1 MTRSEQDI
9 VRRAR
14 AGDERAFE
22 ELVTTYEKKIYHISL
37 RYTGNEHDA
46 MDVTQEVFL
55 RVFRF
60 LPQFQEESRFS
71 TWLYR
76 IAVNASLDFLRR
88 RSPAG
93 ELSLDDPDE
102 EGLTLEVSDPRY
114 QPEAQLESAEL
125 RQAICD
131 GIEALPPRMREIVIL
146 RDISGL
152 SYEEIGEVLGIEQGT
167 VKSRLSRARSRLAT
181 FLTGKG
187 NHSRKSASK
196 EQLEVA
202 RNE

>member
-1 MTRSEQDI
+1 MSNEQAI

-14 AGDERAFE
+14 AGDQSAFE
-22 ELVTTYEKKIYHISL
+22 ELVFTYEKKIYHLSL
-37 RYTGNEHDA
+37 RYTGSEQDA

-76 IAVNASLDFLRR
+76 IAVNANMDFLRKR
-88 RSPAG
+88 GQAN
-93 ELSLDDPDE
+93 ELSLDAEDE
-102 EGLTLEVSDPRY
+102 EGLSYEVSDLRY
-114 QPEAQLESAEL
+114 NPESQLERIEL
-125 RQAICD
+125 QQAICQ
-131 GIEALPPRMREIVIL
+131 GIQSLPPRMREILIL

-152 SYEEIGEVLGIEQGT
+152 TYEEIGKSLSIEQGT
-167 VKSRLSRARSRLAT
+167 VKSRLSRARSRLCML
-181 FLTGKG
+181 LTAQG
-187 NHSRKSASK
+187 NNSRKTASK
-196 EQLEVA
+196 RQMEGT

>member
-37 RYTGNEHDA
+37 RYT
-46 MDVTQEVFL
+46 
-55 RVFRF
+55 
-60 LPQFQEESRFS
+60 QFQEESRFS

-181 FLTGKG
+181 FLTGNG

>member
-1 MTRSEQDI
+1 MSNEQAI

-14 AGDERAFE
+14 AGDQSAFE
-22 ELVTTYEKKIYHISL
+22 ELVFTYEKKIYHLSL
-37 RYTGNEHDA
+37 RYTGSEQDA

-76 IAVNASLDFLRR
+76 IAVNANMDFLRKR
-88 RSPAG
+88 G
-93 ELSLDDPDE
+93 QTNELSLDAEDE
-102 EGLTLEVSDPRY
+102 EGLSYEVSDLRY
-114 QPEAQLESAEL
+114 NPESQLERIEL
-125 RQAICD
+125 QQAICQ
-131 GIEALPPRMREIVIL
+131 GIQSLPPRMREILIL

-152 SYEEIGEVLGIEQGT
+152 TYEEIGKILSIEQGT
-167 VKSRLSRARSRLAT
+167 VKSRLSRARSRLCT
-181 FLTGKG
+181 LLTAKG
-187 NHSRKSASK
+187 NNSRKTASK
-196 EQLEVA
+196 RQMEGT

>member
-37 RYTGNEHDA
+37 RCTGNEHDA

-60 LPQFQEESRFS
+60 LPQFQEGSRFS

>member
-1 MTRSEQDI
+1 MSNEQAV

-14 AGDERAFE
+14 AGDQGAFE
-22 ELVTTYEKKIYHISL
+22 ELVFTYEKKIYHLSL
-37 RYTGNEHDA
+37 RYTGSEQDA

-76 IAVNASLDFLRR
+76 IAVNANMDFLRKR
-88 RSPAG
+88 GQAND
-93 ELSLDDPDE
+93 LSLDAEDE
-102 EGLTLEVSDPRY
+102 EGLSYDISDLRY
-114 QPEAQLESAEL
+114 NPESQLERIEL
-125 RQAICD
+125 QQAICQ
-131 GIEALPPRMREIVIL
+131 GIQSLPPRMREILIL

-152 SYEEIGEVLGIEQGT
+152 TYEEIGRALSIEQGT
-167 VKSRLSRARSRLAT
+167 VKSRLSRARGRLCA
-181 FLTGKG
+181 FLTANG
-187 NHSRKSASK
+187 NNSRKAASK
-196 EQLEVA
+196 RQMEGT